1 MGERD
6 LVIMQPVVYLPIE
19 IKARELPSRLV
30 IARRLLEAGYAV
42 AVGNQ
47 WSLTANMR
55 AIPVGVFMF
64 KTMNK
69 IQGSWM
75 ADAKAA
81 GHSVV
86 ANDEEVLNFIEP
98 SGYLISFSDVAA
110 ANCDL
115 FFAQS
120 PAHAAAVT
128 AAFPAL
134 AGKMTVAG
142 NPRVDL
148 MIPRNRAAFAE
159 TDPRINPL
167 KPYILINTNYGSIN
181 SIWEDDQKFFAVAKK
196 SGAFDAP
203 NSKKKTEVFWKI
215 IAWERKNYEAMVALL
230 SWMIPRVKGISLVVR
245 PHPIERSG
253 HWEGLISNASGVA
266 VIPRSDPHPWLL
278 NAELVV
284 HTGCTT
290 GVEAALFDRPTLN
303 LLPSDHPIADGLV
316 NYVNPTFRTPDEAAG
331 ALKRFLVSKS
341 GPLLQ
346 DNQAVASMFQRHLPH
361 HRDGAACAHITD
373 GIIGLLRARF
383 VSPLGSGTAFS
394 LPMNGPYRL
403 MDRHSIA
410 KDKFSATEDEMV
422 NGLEAAAHVTKA
434 ARPYRISTLDE
445 SAFLL
450 IPA

>member
-1 MGERD
+1 
-6 LVIMQPVVYLPIE
+6 MQPVVYLPVE
-19 IKARELPSRLV
+19 IKVRELPSRLV

-42 AVGNQ
+42 AIGNQ
-47 WSLTANMR
+47 WSLTANVR
-55 AIPVGVFMF
+55 AVPGRGSEGEVAGFMF

-69 IQGSWM
+69 IQGAWM

-81 GHSVV
+81 GHAVV

-98 SGYLISFSDVAA
+98 NGYLISFSDLAA

-120 PAHAAAVT
+120 PGHAAAVT
-128 AAFPAL
+128 SAFPAL
-134 AGKMTVAG
+134 AGKMSVTG

-148 MIPRNRAAFAE
+148 MIPQNRTAFTGA
-159 TDPRINPL
+159 DPRINPL
-167 KPYILINTNYGSIN
+167 KPYILVNTNYGSIN
-181 SIWEDDQKFFAVAKK
+181 SIWEDDQKFFAVAKR

-203 NSKKKTEVFWKI
+203 DSEKKVETFWKI
-215 IAWERKNYEAMVALL
+215 IAWERKNYEAMIALL
-230 SWMIPRVKGISLVVR
+230 SWMLPRVKGISLVIR

-253 HWEGLISNASGVA
+253 HWEGLVANAPGVV

-303 LLPSDHPIADGLV
+303 LLPTDHPVADGLV
-316 NYVNPTFRTPDEAAG
+316 SYVNPTFRTPDEAAG
-331 ALKRFLVSKS
+331 ALKQFLVSKS

-346 DNQAVASMFQRHLPH
+346 DNEAVASTFQYHLPH
-361 HRDGAACAHITD
+361 YRDGAASAHMTD
-373 GIIGLLRARF
+373 GITDLLRARS
-383 VSPLGSGTAFS
+383 VSPLNQGNAFS

-410 KDKFSATEDEMV
+410 KDKFSATEDEITS
-422 NGLEAAAHVTKA
+422 GLEAAARVVNA